1 MYSKEPG
8 EKSSHDLQGGPPVP
22 CYPAASLLD
31 RLCAAGKIDKIE
43 MIWKDLRVFSPHK
56 QPKSINICQDISC
69 QDC

>member
-1 MYSKEPG
+1 MHLKAPG

-22 CYPAASLLD
+22 CYLAASLLD

-43 MIWKDLRVFSPHK
+43 MRRIFGFTPHK